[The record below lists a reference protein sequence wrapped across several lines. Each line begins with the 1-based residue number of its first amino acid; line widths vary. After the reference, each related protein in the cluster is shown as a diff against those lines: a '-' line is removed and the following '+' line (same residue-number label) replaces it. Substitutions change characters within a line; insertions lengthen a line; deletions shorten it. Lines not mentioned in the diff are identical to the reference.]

1 MGRARQPVGLSSIV
15 PTRYT
20 DDAKPVVQFDPALEV
35 SPFVLF
41 RRFRDGNPP
50 LLVDVRAQPAARTLR
65 GSIALPAEP
74 WEPPEDR
81 DTVLFDEDGSV
92 AAELAKALRERGAIR
107 VRALFGGLELY
118 AFALDPEVVGAETY
132 LDAIR

>member
-1 MGRARQPVGLSSIV
+1 
-15 PTRYT
+15 
-20 DDAKPVVQFDPALEV
+20 
-35 SPFVLF
+35 
-41 RRFRDGNPP
+41 
-50 LLVDVRAQPAARTLR
+50 
-65 GSIALPAEP
+65 
-74 WEPPEDR
+74 
-81 DTVLFDEDGSV
+81 VLFDEDGSV

>member
-1 MGRARQPVGLSSIV
+1 M

-20 DDAKPVVQFDPALEV
+20 DDAKPVVQFDAELEI

-41 RRFRDGNPP
+41 RRLRDGNPP
-50 LLVDVRAQPAARTLR
+50 LLVDVRKQPAARTLR
-65 GSIALPAEP
+65 GSVALPAEP
-74 WEPPEDR
+74 WSPPEDR
-81 DTVLFDEDGSV
+81 DTVLFDEDGSG
-92 AAELAKALRERGAIR
+92 ATELARSMRERGATR

-132 LDAIR
+132 LDADR